1 MSTTTIDKYLFG
13 LKDFGAL
20 TLPELAD
27 IFADIA
33 TSYSPHI
40 HDTYTSQAGGSDNK
54 RICLFVDYLYVD
66 YSHEAYAIKSG
77 KKPIRSCGG
86 GAPVIEKMLA
96 NMTDADLTYNVKIE
110 LTLNDPER
118 VKRGE
123 CMACVKVDFWVD
135 NFAIWSTEWLHS
147 HLKYQ
152 TEGVV
157 PTVNAAHNK
166 YIHTLHYAEFKENM
180 TRIKEELISTAMH
193 PRRLMRHLDLGG
205 EIDDF

>member
-1 MSTTTIDKYLFG
+1 MSTPTIDESRFG

-33 TSYSPHI
+33 ISYNSNI
-40 HDTYTSQAGGSDNK
+40 LDTYTSRAGGSDNK
-54 RICLFVDYLYVD
+54 RICLFMDYLYLD
-66 YSHEAYAIKSG
+66 YSYEAYAIKSG
-77 KKPIRSCGG
+77 KKPLRSCGG

-118 VKRGE
+118 VNRGE

-135 NFAIWSTEWLHS
+135 NFAIWSSEWLHS

-152 TEGVV
+152 TEGVI
-157 PTVNAAHNK
+157 PAVNAAH
-166 YIHTLHYAEFKENM
+166 A
-180 TRIKEELISTAMH
+180 
-193 PRRLMRHLDLGG
+193 HLLPNSYYL
-205 EIDDF
+205 